1 MTAVN
6 YAELALI
13 ELEYTAADHSD
24 RQSATSDPSERAD
37 LSLRLPNILMAIAAI
52 RFALDAM
59 QVAFD
64 LEAMAR
70 PASLASE
77 ASAGLTDCGSPFA

>member
-13 ELEYTAADHSD
+13 ELEYTVADHSD

-37 LSLRLPNILMAIAAI
+37 LSLRLPNIRMAIAAI

-64 LEAMAR
+64 LEATAR

-77 ASAGLTDCGSPFA
+77 ASAGLTDRGSPFA

>member
-24 RQSATSDPSERAD
+24 RQSVTSDPSERAD
-37 LSLRLPNILMAIAAI
+37 LSLRLPNILMAMAAL

-59 QVAFD
+59 RVAFD
-64 LEAMAR
+64 RKATAR

-77 ASAGLTDCGSPFA
+77 ASAGLTDRDSPFA

>member
-1 MTAVN
+1 MTAIDH
-6 YAELALI
+6 AELALI
-13 ELEYTAADHSD
+13 KLEYIAADGSE
-24 RQSATSDPSERAD
+24 RQLVTSDQLERAD
-37 LSLRLPNILMAIAAI
+37 LTLRLPHILMAIAAI

>member
-24 RQSATSDPSERAD
+24 RQSATSDPSERTD

>member
-59 QVAFD
+59 RVAFD

>member
-24 RQSATSDPSERAD
+24 RQSATSDPSERAN

>member
-77 ASAGLTDCGSPFA
+77 ASAALTDCGSPFA

>member
-64 LEAMAR
+64 LGAMAR

>member
-37 LSLRLPNILMAIAAI
+37 LSLRLPNILMAITAL

-64 LEAMAR
+64 RKAMAR
-70 PASLASE
+70 AASLASE
-77 ASAGLTDCGSPFA
+77 ASARLLDRGSPFA

>member
-13 ELEYTAADHSD
+13 ELEYSAADHSD

-59 QVAFD
+59 QFAFD
-64 LEAMAR
+64 LEAIAR

-77 ASAGLTDCGSPFA
+77 ASAGPIDWDSPFT

>member
-1 MTAVN
+1 MTAIN
-6 YAELALI
+6 YTELALI
-13 ELEYTAADHSD
+13 ELEYSAADHLAG
-24 RQSATSDPSERAD
+24 QSATSDPSERAD